1 MAKVGDTVRF
11 LNSTGGGR
19 IVKIEN
25 GIAHVEDQDGFEV
38 PALLRECVVVM
49 EASAAKTTAT
59 SAVTTSTSTSSAK
72 VKECVKEPEPELP
85 KIETEHG
92 DKINVVMAFE
102 ASNIKSLSNSEFD
115 AVLVNDSN
123 YFLNFT
129 FATRAEDEKQWTL
142 HRAGTIEPNIVLTMA
157 TFKASDLNKI
167 DRALIQFIA
176 YKDDKS
182 FELKA
187 PVSVETKIDNTKFFK
202 LHCYKSN
209 PYFDEP
215 VIAIDIVK
223 DDHTATTYDIDAKA
237 LQNAMREKN
246 IAEKAPRKISKSSR
260 ISKNDIIEVDL
271 HINELL
277 DNTNGLS
284 PADILNCQ
292 VDEFR
297 KVMDANLHR
306 HGQKI
311 VFIHGKGEGV
321 LRNAL
326 LKELTHRYK
335 GHDVSDASFREYGF
349 GATQVVIH

>member
-1 MAKVGDTVRF
+1 MAKVGDIVRF

-38 PALLRECVVVM
+38 PALLRECVVVAD
-49 EASAAKTTAT
+49 ASTATVTTTA
-59 SAVTTSTSTSSAK
+59 SKSQPK
-72 VKECVKEPEPELP
+72 EQVKTPEPELP
-85 KIETEHG
+85 KIETDHG
-92 DKINVVMAFE
+92 EKINVVMAFE
-102 ASNIKSLSNSEFD
+102 ASNLKSLSNSEFD

-123 YFLNFT
+123 YFLNFS
-129 FATRAEDEKQWTL
+129 FATRTEEDKQWKL
-142 HRAGTIEPNIVLTMA
+142 RRAGIIEPNIVLSMCTI
-157 TFKASDLNKI
+157 KSSELNGI
-167 DRALIQFIA
+167 DRALLQFIA
-176 YKDDKS
+176 YKDDKAYEMKS
-182 FELKA
+182 

-202 LHCYKSN
+202 FHCYKNN

-223 DDHTATTYDIDAKA
+223 DDCTSTPFEIDAKEIKE
-237 LQNAMREKN
+237 AMREKN
-246 IAEKAPRKISKSSR
+246 QSSNPPRKISKSSR
-260 ISKNDIIEVDL
+260 IAKNDIIEVDL

-277 DNTNGLS
+277 DNTKVMS
-284 PADILNCQ
+284 TADILNYQ
-292 VDEFR
+292 IDEFR

-306 HGQKI
+306 HGQRI

-326 LKELTHRYK
+326 LKELNHRYK

-349 GATQVVIH
+349 GATQVVIR

>member
-1 MAKVGDTVRF
+1 MAKVGDIVRF

-38 PALLRECVVVM
+38 PALLKECVVVAD
-49 EASAAKTTAT
+49 ASTTSTTTAT
-59 SAVTTSTSTSSAK
+59 KSQT
-72 VKECVKEPEPELP
+72 KERVNAPEPELP
-85 KIETEHG
+85 KIETDHG
-92 DKINVVMAFE
+92 EKINVVMAFE
-102 ASNIKSLSNSEFD
+102 ASNLISLSNSEFD

-123 YFLNFT
+123 YFLNFS
-129 FATRAEDEKQWTL
+129 FATRSEEDNKWEL
-142 HRAGTIEPNIVLTMA
+142 RRAGIIEPNIVLSMCTI
-157 TFKASDLNKI
+157 KGSELNCI
-167 DRALIQFIA
+167 DRTLLQFIA
-176 YKDDKS
+176 YKDDKAYEMKS
-182 FELKA
+182 

-202 LHCYKSN
+202 YHCYKNN

-223 DDHTATTYDIDAKA
+223 DDCTSTPFEIDAKE
-237 LQNAMREKN
+237 LKEAMREKN
-246 IAEKAPRKISKSSR
+246 QSSTPPRKISKSSR
-260 ISKNDIIEVDL
+260 IAKNDIIEVDL

-277 DNTNGLS
+277 DNTKGMS
-284 PADILNCQ
+284 TADILNYQ
-292 VDEFR
+292 IDEFR

-306 HGQKI
+306 HGQRI

-326 LKELTHRYK
+326 LKELNHRYK

>member
-1 MAKVGDTVRF
+1 MAKVGDIVRF

-38 PALLRECVVVM
+38 PALLKECVVVAD
-49 EASAAKTTAT
+49 ASTTSTTTAT
-59 SAVTTSTSTSSAK
+59 KSQT
-72 VKECVKEPEPELP
+72 KESVNAPEPELP
-85 KIETEHG
+85 KIETDHG
-92 DKINVVMAFE
+92 EKINVVMAFE
-102 ASNIKSLSNSEFD
+102 ASNLKSLSNSEFD

-123 YFLNFT
+123 YFLNFS
-129 FATRAEDEKQWTL
+129 FATRSEDDNKWEL
-142 HRAGTIEPNIVLTMA
+142 RRAGIIEPNIVLSMCTI
-157 TFKASDLNKI
+157 KGSELNCI
-167 DRALIQFIA
+167 DRALLQFIA
-176 YKDDKS
+176 YKDDKAYEMKS
-182 FELKA
+182 

-202 LHCYKSN
+202 FHCYKNN

-223 DDHTATTYDIDAKA
+223 DDCTSTPFEIDAKE
-237 LQNAMREKN
+237 LKEAMREKN
-246 IAEKAPRKISKSSR
+246 QSSTPPRKISKSSR
-260 ISKNDIIEVDL
+260 IAKNDIIEVDL

-277 DNTNGLS
+277 DNTKGMS
-284 PADILNCQ
+284 TADILNYQ
-292 VDEFR
+292 IDEFR

-306 HGQKI
+306 HGQRI

-326 LKELTHRYK
+326 LKELNHRYK
-335 GHDVSDASFREYGF
+335 GHDVSDTSFREYGF

>member
-1 MAKVGDTVRF
+1 MAKVGDIVRF

-38 PALLRECVVVM
+38 PALLKECVVVAD
-49 EASAAKTTAT
+49 ASTTSTTTAT
-59 SAVTTSTSTSSAK
+59 KSQT
-72 VKECVKEPEPELP
+72 KERVNATEPELP
-85 KIETEHG
+85 KIETDHG
-92 DKINVVMAFE
+92 EKINVVMAFE
-102 ASNIKSLSNSEFD
+102 ASNLKSLSNSEFD

-123 YFLNFT
+123 YFLDFS
-129 FATRAEDEKQWTL
+129 FATRSEEDNKWKL
-142 HRAGTIEPNIVLTMA
+142 RRAGIIDPNIVLSMCTI
-157 TFKASDLNKI
+157 KGSELNGI
-167 DRALIQFIA
+167 DRALLQFIA
-176 YKDDKS
+176 YKDDKAYEMKS
-182 FELKA
+182 

-202 LHCYKSN
+202 FHCYKNN

-223 DDHTATTYDIDAKA
+223 DDCTSTPFEIDAKE
-237 LQNAMREKN
+237 LKEAMREKN
-246 IAEKAPRKISKSSR
+246 QLLTPPRKISKSSR
-260 ISKNDIIEVDL
+260 IAKNDIIEVDL

-277 DNTNGLS
+277 DNTKGMS
-284 PADILNCQ
+284 TADILNYQ
-292 VDEFR
+292 IDEFR

-306 HGQKI
+306 HGQRI

-326 LKELTHRYK
+326 LKELNHRYK